1 MGLIWTIIVGFV
13 VGVLAKFI
21 HPGRENMGFLLTTLL
36 GIGGAFA
43 ATYLGQAIGWY
54 QAGQGA
60 GFIGAT
66 VGAIIILWIYGMVV
80 GSRGQAA

>member
-1 MGLIWTIIVGFV
+1 MGLIWTIIVGFI

-21 HPGRENMGFLLTTLL
+21 HPGRDNMGFLMTTVL
-36 GIGGAFA
+36 GIAGAFV

-60 GFIGAT
+60 GFIGGT
-66 VGAIIILWIYGMVV
+66 VGALIILWIYGYFAR
-80 GSRGQAA
+80 SQAA

>member
-1 MGLIWTIIVGFV
+1 MGLIWTIIVGFI

-21 HPGRENMGFLLTTLL
+21 HPGRDNMGFLMTTVL
-36 GIGGAFA
+36 GIAGAFV

-60 GFIGAT
+60 GFIGGT
-66 VGAIIILWIYGMVV
+66 GGALTILWIYGYFAR
-80 GSRGQAA
+80 SQAA